1 MTARTPLSGRI
12 DLVSVTIKV
21 GGSTIP
27 DTCEVADVRVTRE
40 LNRIPQ
46 ARITLVDGEATT
58 GRFAWSDSS
67 LFVPGAEIEVLAG
80 YHEQQTSLFKG
91 IVVRHGVRVRDSR
104 AYLIVHCADK
114 ALKMTVARRNNVY
127 LDKTDSDVIESLI
140 SANGLTAD
148 VKSTSETRKSLVRY
162 FSSDWDFMLTRAEAC
177 GMVVIVDN
185 GTVQVA
191 PPALSGSAQIA
202 VDYGDALQALDAEID
217 SRAQVASVTCRA
229 WDPNAQALVEGSSSE
244 PSLNEQ
250 GNLTGATLASVLN
263 VSGYD
268 WQTASIL
275 ADGELSSWASAQL
288 LRTRLSAMR
297 GTMSLPGTAD
307 LAPGKL
313 VQLGGVGARFDGVA
327 YVSGVVHTIEHGDWT
342 TQATFG
348 LSSRPFVAEQGD
360 IEAPPAGGLAPGVG
374 GLLTGK
380 VAQIDEDP
388 DGQTRVLVH
397 VPLVGMTGDGIWARL
412 ANGYASN
419 GAGMFF
425 MPEIDDEV
433 VLGFLNGDPAF
444 PVILGS
450 LYSGARTPPRTPE
463 SKNNTKAIVSRA
475 QVTIEIDEEKKR
487 IQISTPGGHAVTLDD
502 DAKTVT
508 IVDSNN
514 NSLEMASGGVTLKSP
529 ANITIKA
536 DGSMTLDAQAGVTVK
551 SAAKVSIEAPQV
563 QANASVAFSAQGQ
576 ASAELTA
583 SGKVTVRGALV
594 TIN

>member
-1 MTARTPLSGRI
+1 MSTPLSARV
-12 DLVSVTIKV
+12 DLVSVTVKV
-21 GGSTIP
+21 AGSVIP
-27 DTCEVADVRVTRE
+27 DTCEISEVRVTRE
-40 LNRIPQ
+40 INRIPQ
-46 ARITLVDGEATT
+46 ARITLIDGQSTT
-58 GRFAWSDSS
+58 GQFAWSDSA

-80 YHEQQTSLFKG
+80 YHEQEKSLFKG

-104 AYLIVHCADK
+104 AYLVVHCADK

-127 LDKTDSDVIESLI
+127 VNQTDSAVIESLI
-140 SANGLTAD
+140 SANGLSAD

-162 FSSDWDFMLTRAEAC
+162 FSSDWDFMLARAEAC
-177 GMVVIVDN
+177 GMVVVVDDA
-185 GTVQVA
+185 TVHVA
-191 PPALSGSAQIA
+191 PPELSGKGQVA
-202 VDYGDALQALDAEID
+202 VDYGDALQTLDADID
-217 SRAQVASVTCRA
+217 ARWQVSSVTCRA
-229 WDPNAQALVEGSSSE
+229 WDPNAQALVEGASSE
-244 PSLNEQ
+244 PGVNEQ
-250 GNLTGATLASVLN
+250 GNLSGATLAKTLG
-263 VSGYD
+263 VSDYD
-268 WQTASIL
+268 WQTASTL

-288 LRTRLSAMR
+288 LRARLAAMR
-297 GTMSLPGTAD
+297 GTMSLPGDAGVGV
-307 LAPGKL
+307 GKL
-313 VQLGGVGARFDGVA
+313 VQLGGVGARFDGAA

-348 LSSRPFVAEQGD
+348 LSPRSFVAEQAD
-360 IEAPPAGGLAPGVG
+360 IEAPLAGGLAPGVQ

-380 VAQIDEDP
+380 VAQIDQDP

-397 VPLVGMTGDGIWARL
+397 VPLVGMSGDGIWARL
-412 ANGYASN
+412 ANGYATN

-433 VLGFLNGDPAF
+433 VLGFLNGDPAY

-463 SKNNTKAIVSRA
+463 AKNNTKAIVSRA
-475 QVTIEIDEEKKR
+475 QVTIEIDEEKKC
-487 IQISTPGGHAVTLDD
+487 IKISTPGGHAVTLDD

-508 IVDSNN
+508 VVDSNN

-563 QANASVAFSAQGQ
+563 QANASIAFSAQGQ

-583 SGKVTVRGALV
+583 SGQVTVRGALV
-594 TIN
+594 MIN